1 MHAAHGQRARSLANS
16 FARCDSTLKWL
27 SAQPGLRSS
36 SLLSAVSSLPYC
48 TSSGVAPPA
57 ELALPPTGTAAYRYC
72 RLPGANLLDAAAAIA
87 PSAAAKV
94 GKLFAE
100 AAAHPHRLELTH
112 EVRREASTWWPSR
125 LLLAVQLGA
134 LPEHEHHDHAE
145 DHRVAQQ
152 RRGATVAGAAL
163 AEAAEAECVCWGFL
177 MLLLEREL

>member
-1 MHAAHGQRARSLANS
+1 MHRTSSRYDVRFDLPPGCTQLHQSYISLYVCPLAHALWRRNGGIHAAHAQRARSLANS

-72 RLPGANLLDAAAAIA
+72 RLPGANLLNAAAAIA
-87 PSAAAKV
+87 PSSAAAAAAVSAAAKV

-100 AAAHPHRLELTH
+100 AAAHPHRL
-112 EVRREASTWWPSR
+112 
-125 LLLAVQLGA
+125 
-134 LPEHEHHDHAE
+134 
-145 DHRVAQQ
+145 
-152 RRGATVAGAAL
+152 
-163 AEAAEAECVCWGFL
+163 
-177 MLLLEREL
+177 

>member
-87 PSAAAKV
+87 PSSAAAAAAVSAAAKV

-100 AAAHPHRLELTH
+100 AAAHPHRL
-112 EVRREASTWWPSR
+112 
-125 LLLAVQLGA
+125 
-134 LPEHEHHDHAE
+134 
-145 DHRVAQQ
+145 
-152 RRGATVAGAAL
+152 
-163 AEAAEAECVCWGFL
+163 
-177 MLLLEREL
+177 